1 MTIRV
6 RPMCPVPAAR
16 RRRTGHIGVFVAVN
30 QGGAWSL
37 GTSETLRGLA
47 VTYGVLAL
55 VHLYLAVETGA
66 TWSAALAVAYLC
78 VAAGC
83 VKSGR

>member
-1 MTIRV
+1 
-6 RPMCPVPAAR
+6 MCPVPAAR
-16 RRRTGHIGVFVAVN
+16 RGTGHIGVFVAVVGVN
-30 QGGAWSL
+30 PGGAWSL
-37 GTSETLRGLA
+37 GTSEILRGLA

-83 VKSGR
+83 VIEG